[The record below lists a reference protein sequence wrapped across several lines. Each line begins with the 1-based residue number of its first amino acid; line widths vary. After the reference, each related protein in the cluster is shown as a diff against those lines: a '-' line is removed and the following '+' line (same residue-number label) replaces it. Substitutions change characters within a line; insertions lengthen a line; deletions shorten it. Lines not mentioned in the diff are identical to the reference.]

1 MKILLDTHIFLW
13 FISADERLDN
23 TWKNLIQDVNNE
35 VYLSVVSLWEIMI
48 KYNLGKLPLP
58 EAPETY
64 IPTQRKRH
72 HISNLVVDENS
83 VIHLSKLDSIHND
96 PFDRLLIRGPK
107 GSGCRNC

>member
-1 MKILLDTHIFLW
+1 M
-13 FISADERLDN
+13 
-23 TWKNLIQDVNNE
+23 
-35 VYLSVVSLWEIMI
+35 SLPC

-96 PFDRLLIRGPK
+96 PFDRLLICQAVEFELTIMTVDHK
-107 GSGCRNC
+107 IKQYSIVECL